1 MEWLKRLP
9 LIVLLMG
16 VGAVAMFAPA
26 MHSYIVRDLETARAF
41 FYSGIFFL
49 FLFSMVSIATSN
61 YRIRRPGRS
70 HLISIFAMFA
80 VLPAMLAVPVAEAV
94 PDTAFSNAYVE
105 MVSSLTTT
113 GATLFEAERLPPS
126 VHLWRALVGWLG
138 GFFMWVA
145 AIAIFAPLS
154 LGGFEIV
161 AATEAA
167 REDKRGATRLDHLG
181 EKAERLSRF
190 ALRLAPIYGGLT
202 VVLWVSLMLA
212 GDAPL
217 VAISHAMATLST
229 SGISPIDGG
238 VRESSSGFGGELLIL
253 LFLVFALSRLT
264 FTSDGRQDS
273 WSALVKDPELRLG
286 LGLIV
291 IIPLVL
297 FARHW
302 IATIEDGSEVSFLE
316 GLVGLWGAVFT
327 VASFL
332 TTTGFE
338 SAGWGAARVWS
349 GLDAT
354 GLVLLGLAVFGGGVA
369 TTAGGV
375 KLLRVYALVKH
386 GQREMEKLVMPSSV
400 GGSGQVAR
408 RFRRQGA
415 YVAWVFFMLFAL
427 SIAVTSVLLAF
438 FGLSFEDAL
447 VLTIA
452 SLSTTGPLVESA
464 SQSSIDLIA
473 LAPAAKAVFA
483 AAMVLGRLETLAII
497 ALLNPEFWR

>member
-1 MEWLKRLP
+1 
-9 LIVLLMG
+9 
-16 VGAVAMFAPA
+16 
-26 MHSYIVRDLETARAF
+26 
-41 FYSGIFFL
+41 
-49 FLFSMVSIATSN
+49 
-61 YRIRRPGRS
+61 
-70 HLISIFAMFA
+70 
-80 VLPAMLAVPVAEAV
+80 
-94 PDTAFSNAYVE
+94 
-105 MVSSLTTT
+105 
-113 GATLFEAERLPPS
+113 
-126 VHLWRALVGWLG
+126 
-138 GFFMWVA
+138 MWVA

-349 GLDAT
+349 E
-354 GLVLLGLAVFGGGVA
+354 
-369 TTAGGV
+369 
-375 KLLRVYALVKH
+375 AL
-386 GQREMEKLVMPSSV
+386 
-400 GGSGQVAR
+400 
-408 RFRRQGA
+408 
-415 YVAWVFFMLFAL
+415 
-427 SIAVTSVLLAF
+427 
-438 FGLSFEDAL
+438 
-447 VLTIA
+447 
-452 SLSTTGPLVESA
+452 
-464 SQSSIDLIA
+464 
-473 LAPAAKAVFA
+473 
-483 AAMVLGRLETLAII
+483 
-497 ALLNPEFWR
+497 